1 MLDRQSILDYLASE
15 AKPVFEAKLFSD
27 MEIAADTAT
36 LFYALI
42 EDLEKTGDIIRTKK
56 NKYALPGEMG
66 LVLGELRTSPK
77 GFGFVRPRDGGKEI
91 FIPANEM
98 GTAMN
103 ADLVYAKIIENA
115 RGDFKA
121 EGSIV
126 KVVKRANS
134 KVVGTFKKGK
144 NYGFIIPDDAKLIRD
159 IFISKND
166 SLDALDG
173 QKVVCE
179 ITNWSDARSLPSGR
193 VIEILG
199 NLNDKGVDI
208 LSVIR
213 KYDLPEEFDE
223 GVLAEAG
230 AISQEV
236 SPSDMAGR
244 KDYRDYSVVTID
256 GVDAKDIDD
265 AVWAEKLEDGSYHL
279 HVHIADV
286 AHYVKQNTAIDRE
299 ALKRGNSVYLI
310 DRVIPMLPKS
320 LSNGICSLNEGVDR
334 LSFSVEMKIDREGAV
349 TAHEIHEGVIRS
361 KKRLNYAEVT
371 DLMERGGI
379 DPASHM
385 PENVQNMLFVMRDLA
400 ELLNQ
405 KRQEKG
411 VLNFDFPEPYIVLD
425 ENGKP
430 VSVEERARGI
440 SDKIIEEFMLI
451 TNETVAEHM
460 YWTDLPFV
468 YRIHEHP
475 DVERL
480 ESLNQYIS
488 TLGFRLRMKQKE
500 VEPKEIRDLLDKLRD
515 LPEEGIISK
524 MILRALKQARYSP
537 VCDGHFG
544 LASKFYCHFTAPIRR
559 YADLE
564 IHRIMK
570 KYLKGGF
577 SQGEIQRLE
586 VEVEEVSHQVSTT
599 ERVAESAEREVDDMK
614 RCEFMEDKVGD
625 EFEGLISGINR
636 FGIYTELPNTISGF
650 TKVSSLENDYYNFD
664 EISLAFVG
672 ARTGYTF
679 RIGDRVK
686 VRLDRV
692 DVDMRE
698 IDFAIIEHT
707 MRKKSPKTGG
717 KQKAP
722 KAPKKKSITKAKVKA
737 LIGTKVGKKVRRKKG
752 EKE

>member
-1 MLDRQSILDYLASE
+1 MLSRESILEYLSKE
-15 AKPVFEAKLFSD
+15 AKPVFETKLFSD
-27 MEIAADTAT
+27 MEIAEDTAP
-36 LFYALI
+36 LFYELI
-42 EDLEKTGDIIRTKK
+42 AGLEKVGDIIRTKK
-56 NKYALPGEMG
+56 NKYALPDKMG

-77 GFGFVRPRDGGKEI
+77 GFGFVRPKDGAREI

-103 ADLVYAKIIENA
+103 GDLVYAKIIENA

-213 KYDLPEEFDE
+213 KYDLPEEFDD
-223 GVLAEAG
+223 VVKAEAE
-230 AISQEV
+230 AITQEV
-236 SPSDMAGR
+236 RASDIEGR

-265 AVWAEKLEDGSYHL
+265 AVWAEKNEDGSFL
-279 HVHIADV
+279 LMVHIADV
-286 AHYVKQNTAIDRE
+286 AHYVKKNTAIDRE

-320 LSNGICSLNEGVDR
+320 LSNGICSLNEAVDR
-334 LSFSVEMKIDREGAV
+334 LTFSVEMKIDREGHV

-371 DLMERGGI
+371 ELMERGGL

-385 PENVQNMLFVMRDLA
+385 PEDVQNMLFVMRELA

-411 VLNFDFPEPYIVLD
+411 VLNFDFPEPYIVLNED
-425 ENGKP
+425 GKP
-430 VSVEERARGI
+430 VSVEERERGI

-451 TNETVAEHM
+451 TNEVVAEHM
-460 YWTDLPFV
+460 YWLDVPFV

-500 VEPKEIRDLLDKLRD
+500 VEPKEIRALLDKLKD

-537 VCDGHFG
+537 HCDGHFG

-570 KYLKGGF
+570 NYFLKGL
-577 SQGEIQRLE
+577 SQADIQRLE
-586 VEVEEVSHQVSTT
+586 IEVEEVSHQVSTT

-614 RCEFMEDKVGD
+614 RCEFMEDKVGE

-636 FGIYTELPNTISGF
+636 FGLYTELANTITGF
-650 TKVSSLENDYYNFD
+650 TKVSNLENDYYNFD

-672 ARTGYTF
+672 ARTGYTY
-679 RIGDRVK
+679 RIGDRVR
-686 VRLDRV
+686 VRVDRV
-692 DVDMRE
+692 DVDLRE

-707 MRKKSPKTGG
+707 MRKRTTKSPDKVKFKG
-717 KQKAP
+717 A
-722 KAPKKKSITKAKVKA
+722 KKKSGAKSQAKA
-737 LIGTKVGKKVRRKKG
+737 LIGKKTGKKVKRKKG
-752 EKE
+752 EQE